1 MPGSHRRCPVGSDT
15 GHSDRAAAPTARPG
29 HNRRVNGT
37 WILLVVIA
45 AVAVTGLA
53 NRGNLQAPLVL
64 VTIGS
69 IASFLPGMPRLEL
82 HPDIILGV
90 VLPPLL
96 YSAALRFSVATFRRH
111 LAPILRL
118 GIFTVLVTAFAVAFS
133 ASALV
138 PDLTLGAALV
148 LGAVVA
154 PTDAVSAVAVG
165 QRLGLPKRVIAVL
178 TGEGLVNDATALTL
192 FTVAV
197 SAVAGTRVLVDSPVV
212 FFGYEVAGGVAIGLL
227 LAVVVH
233 RVRGRMY
240 DSPLET
246 VLGLVLPFTAYL
258 AAEEIEASGVLAVVA
273 AGLYMGHRA
282 TDASVATRI
291 QERAVW
297 ESLDVLLEMFVF
309 AYMGLQLKFVIDEVR
324 ESGLDVHRAFL
335 YAFAVLGVVIAV
347 RPLWVLLHWAR
358 RRLTREVGLDRLGRD
373 QFTGREYLVISWAGM
388 RGVVTLAAAGGVPLV
403 LASGEPFPGR
413 ETIQVIAFVVAV
425 GTLLI
430 QGATMPALIR
440 VLNVADPY
448 ERLYAQE
455 QMERA
460 RTISGT
466 AAEQHLALLAKN
478 PPGGVDAEALQRILA
493 RVNRSMKARLEAQQ
507 AEEAGEHEPA
517 VPDSGTLFEKLR
529 RSVLRAQRQAL
540 IAARDNGDLDDETL
554 RTVLEGLDV
563 EEAAAEERLN
573 RRTRY

>member
-1 MPGSHRRCPVGSDT
+1 MGSDT

-430 QGATMPALIR
+430 QGVTMPALIR

-448 ERLYAQE
+448 EQLYAQE

>member
-1 MPGSHRRCPVGSDT
+1 MGSDT

-29 HNRRVNGT
+29 HNRQVNGT

-212 FFGYEVAGGVAIGLL
+212 FFGYEVAGGVVIGLL

-478 PPGGVDAEALQRILA
+478 PPDGVDAEALQRILA

>member
-1 MPGSHRRCPVGSDT
+1 M
-15 GHSDRAAAPTARPG
+15 
-29 HNRRVNGT
+29 NGT

-212 FFGYEVAGGVAIGLL
+212 FFGYEVAGGVTIGLL

-403 LASGEPFPGR
+403 LASDEPFPGR

-478 PPGGVDAEALQRILA
+478 PPDGVDAEALQRILA

>member
-1 MPGSHRRCPVGSDT
+1 MGSDT

>member
-1 MPGSHRRCPVGSDT
+1 M
-15 GHSDRAAAPTARPG
+15 
-29 HNRRVNGT
+29 NGT

-430 QGATMPALIR
+430 QGVTMPALIR

-448 ERLYAQE
+448 EQLYAQE

>member
-1 MPGSHRRCPVGSDT
+1 MGSDT

-430 QGATMPALIR
+430 QGVTMPALIR

-478 PPGGVDAEALQRILA
+478 PPDGVDAEALQRILA

>member
-1 MPGSHRRCPVGSDT
+1 MGSDT

-478 PPGGVDAEALQRILA
+478 PPDGVDAEALQRILA

>member
-1 MPGSHRRCPVGSDT
+1 MGSDT

-212 FFGYEVAGGVAIGLL
+212 FFGYEVAGGVTIGLL

-358 RRLTREVGLDRLGRD
+358 RRLTREFGLDRLGRD

-478 PPGGVDAEALQRILA
+478 PPDGVDAEALQRILA

>member
-1 MPGSHRRCPVGSDT
+1 M
-15 GHSDRAAAPTARPG
+15 
-29 HNRRVNGT
+29 NGT

-478 PPGGVDAEALQRILA
+478 PPDGVDAEALQRILA

>member
-1 MPGSHRRCPVGSDT
+1 MGSDT

-448 ERLYAQE
+448 EQLYAQE

-478 PPGGVDAEALQRILA
+478 PPDGVDAEALQRILA

>member
-1 MPGSHRRCPVGSDT
+1 M
-15 GHSDRAAAPTARPG
+15 
-29 HNRRVNGT
+29 NGT

-212 FFGYEVAGGVAIGLL
+212 FFGYEVAGGVTIGLL

-358 RRLTREVGLDRLGRD
+358 RRLTREFGLDRLGRD

-478 PPGGVDAEALQRILA
+478 PPDGVDAEALQRILA

>member
-1 MPGSHRRCPVGSDT
+1 MGSDT

-430 QGATMPALIR
+430 QGVTMPALIR

-448 ERLYAQE
+448 EQLYAQE

-478 PPGGVDAEALQRILA
+478 PPDGVDAEALQRILA

>member
-1 MPGSHRRCPVGSDT
+1 MGSDT

-138 PDLTLGAALV
+138 PDLPLGAALV

-478 PPGGVDAEALQRILA
+478 PPDGVDAEALQRILA

>member
-1 MPGSHRRCPVGSDT
+1 M
-15 GHSDRAAAPTARPG
+15 
-29 HNRRVNGT
+29 NGT

-212 FFGYEVAGGVAIGLL
+212 FFGYEVAGGVTIGLL

-478 PPGGVDAEALQRILA
+478 PPDGVDAEALQRILA